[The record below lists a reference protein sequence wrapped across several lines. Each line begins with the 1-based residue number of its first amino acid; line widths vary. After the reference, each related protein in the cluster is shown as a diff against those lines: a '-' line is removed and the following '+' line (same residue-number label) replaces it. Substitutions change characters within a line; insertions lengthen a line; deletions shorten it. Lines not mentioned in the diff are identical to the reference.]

1 MEQVYIF
8 MLFVFFV
15 LAVVDLT
22 VGVSN
27 DAVNFLNSAV
37 GSKVATLRTI
47 MIIASIGV
55 AFGAIFSSGMMEI
68 ARKGIF
74 NPTEFYFDEV
84 MVIFMAVMLAD
95 ILLLDLFNTLGLP
108 TSTTVSIVFELL
120 GAAVCLAIIKIS
132 TNGESLTTLG
142 QYINTKEATKI
153 VTGIFT
159 SIVIAFTVGTI
170 VQYLARLVFSFRY
183 EKNIRYVGGI
193 FGGIALTALT
203 YFIIFKGLKGVAF
216 ISKEAINWMDTN
228 IIYILLG
235 CVVFY
240 SVLSHILIQ
249 LRINI
254 FRIVILSGTFALAMA
269 FAGND
274 LVNFIGVPV
283 AAWQSFELWQHSG
296 QEHNSFLMSGL
307 SEGMTA
313 PTSLLLL
320 AGSIMVLTLWFS
332 KKARNVMETEVS
344 LSHQGDGD
352 GEEKFASNMLSRL
365 IVRITVFISYV
376 VNAIIPKSLSKK
388 IDKRFE
394 KPEEDS
400 KTRKEDL
407 PAFDLVRAAMN
418 LVVSSSLIAM
428 GTSLKLPLSTTYVT
442 FMVAMGSSLADR
454 AWGRDS
460 AVYRVAGVI
469 RVVGGWFM
477 TAIVAFFGAFIV
489 AAVLYYGEIIG
500 LISLISFVGFL
511 LFRSAMSYKKKQK
524 EKEENKR
531 NMFEQADLAT
541 ISGVIKESSNYIATT
556 ISKIETVYGEVVK
569 NLGTQDLG
577 NLTKDKKTTKKLEKE
592 LDGLKGNVFY
602 FIKSL
607 NESSVAS
614 SKFYI
619 MILDNLQDMAQSLHA
634 ITTHSYEHVNNNHKN
649 LKFNQLRDLKWIS
662 ESLEKLLQN
671 EAKLFTGENYSNL
684 NQILQEGMILKKDV
698 SRMVQ
703 KQIDRIR
710 TSETSPKNTKLYFNL
725 LLETNAL
732 VRANNNLLLQFK
744 EFQEEQ
750 KKVK

>member
-8 MLFVFFV
+8 MLFVFLV
-15 LAVVDLT
+15 LAVVDLA

-37 GSKVATLRTI
+37 GSRVATIRTI
-47 MIIASIGV
+47 MIVASVGV

-74 NPTEFYFDEV
+74 NPSEFHFNEV

-120 GAAVCLAIIKIS
+120 GAAVCIAIIKIS
-132 TNGESLTTLG
+132 ADGESISKIY

-153 VTGIFT
+153 ISGIFV
-159 SIVIAFTVGTI
+159 SVLIAFTVGTV

-183 EKNIRYVGGI
+183 EKNIQNIGGI
-193 FGGIALTALT
+193 FGGFALTALS

-216 ISKEAINWMDTN
+216 ISKDT
-228 IIYILLG
+228 IAWLDAHIVYLLIG
-235 CVVFY
+235 CFVLF
-240 SVLSHILIQ
+240 SVISHILIR

-254 FRIVILSGTFALAMA
+254 FRVIILSGTFALAMA

-283 AAWQSFELWQHSG
+283 AAWQSYDLWQNSG
-296 QEHNSFLMSGL
+296 VAHDSLLMGSL
-307 SEGMTA
+307 ASEGMTA
-313 PTSLLLL
+313 PIALLFF
-320 AGSIMVLTLWFS
+320 AGIVMVLTLWFS
-332 KKARNVMETEVS
+332 KKARHVIETGIS
-344 LSHQGDGD
+344 LSRQGEGQ
-352 GEEKFASNMLSRL
+352 EKFSSNIPSRF
-365 IVRITVFISYV
+365 IVRTTVIVANV
-376 VNAIIPKSLSKK
+376 VNFVIPKSLSEK
-388 IDKRFE
+388 IDQRFV
-394 KPEEDS
+394 KPEEDP
-400 KTRKEDL
+400 KVNKEEM

-418 LVVSSSLIAM
+418 LVVSSSLIAL

-454 AWGRDS
+454 AWGRES
-460 AVYRVAGVI
+460 AVYRVAGVLN
-469 RVVGGWFM
+469 VVGGWFL
-477 TAIVAFFGAFIV
+477 TAIVAFIGAFFMAGI
-489 AAVLYYGEIIG
+489 LYYGDVIG
-500 LISLISFVGFL
+500 LIIMIFVVGFL
-511 LFRSAMSYKKKQK
+511 LLRSAISYKNKQREK
-524 EKEENKR
+524 EKAKQRSLER
-531 NMFEQADLAT
+531 GDLAT
-541 ISGVIKESSNYIATT
+541 IGGVIKESSNYISET
-556 ISKIETVYGEVVK
+556 ISRIESLYNDVV
-569 NLGTQDLG
+569 NSLVSQDLG
-577 NLTKDKKTTKKLEKE
+577 DLTKNKKATKKLEKE
-592 LDGLKGNVFY
+592 LDELKGNIFY

-634 ITTHSYEHVNNNHKN
+634 IAIHSHEHVNNNHKN
-649 LKFNQLRDLKWIS
+649 LKFNQMRDLKWIS
-662 ESLEKLLQN
+662 ESIEKLFKT
-671 EAKLFTGENYSNL
+671 EGKLFKGENYSNL
-684 NQILQEGMILKKDV
+684 NQILEEGTLLKKDV

-750 KKVK
+750 KKLKK